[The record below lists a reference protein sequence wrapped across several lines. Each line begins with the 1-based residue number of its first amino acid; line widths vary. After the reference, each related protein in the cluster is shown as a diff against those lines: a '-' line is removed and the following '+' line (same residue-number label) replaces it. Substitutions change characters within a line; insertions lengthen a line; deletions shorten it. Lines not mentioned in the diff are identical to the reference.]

1 MYRLNGKGLL
11 FLFAITVLCTVYN
24 AFKIEDHHI
33 VCKINKKKMLFLG
46 CIIMIVGLYEIY
58 ASYMGRAK
66 TDLGYI
72 KNSNGERVEIP
83 LQYLGKVQ
91 AYKEE
96 DFCGNREMMEKYT
109 AWWQKRRDFNGFL
122 GIEITDWDL
131 DFDRHY
137 YIITYGRPATV
148 LYCDTTEWNNYGYED
163 WTGYDA
169 LLESDMEEP
178 YQSGVIYV
186 YEMDKIDLATT
197 QF

>member
-1 MYRLNGKGLL
+1 MYRLNERGLL
-11 FLFAITVLCTVYN
+11 LLFAFIFLCTGYHVL
-24 AFKIEDHHI
+24 KIEDHRI
-33 VCKINKKKMLFLG
+33 VCKINKKGMLFLG
-46 CIIMIVGLYEIY
+46 CIIMAVGLYEIY
-58 ASYMGRAK
+58 ACYTWRVK
-66 TDLGYI
+66 TDIGYI
-72 KNSNGERVEIP
+72 KNSNGERFEIP

-96 DFCGNREMMEKYT
+96 EFYGDREMMEKYT

-122 GIEITDWDL
+122 GIKITDWDL
-131 DFDRHY
+131 DFDNHY
-137 YIITYGRPATV
+137 YIITYGRPATA

-163 WTGYDA
+163 WAGYKA

-186 YEMDKIDLATT
+186 YEMDKVDLATT